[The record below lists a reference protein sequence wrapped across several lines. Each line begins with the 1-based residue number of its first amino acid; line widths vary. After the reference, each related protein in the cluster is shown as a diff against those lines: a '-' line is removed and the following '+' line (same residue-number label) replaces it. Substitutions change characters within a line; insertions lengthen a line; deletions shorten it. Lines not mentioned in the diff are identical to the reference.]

1 MSSCTTIVNLEEG
14 KPTSDKALMR
24 LRLQISTLKRVGV
37 DCVKVI
43 HGYGS
48 SGKGGVIRDKSRD
61 YLRKMLSQGKIKHF
75 CPGECFGPFEEE
87 GRKTVELKPQLRSD
101 TDWAKNN
108 DGITIVLL

>member
-1 MSSCTTIVNLEEG
+1 MSSSATIINLEEG
-14 KPTSDKALMR
+14 KPSSEKALMR

-48 SGKGGVIRDKSRD
+48 SGKGGVIRIKSRD
-61 YLRKMLSQGKIKHF
+61 YLRKMLCEGKIKHF
-75 CPGECFGPFEEE
+75 CPGESFGPFEEA
-87 GRKTVELKPQLRSD
+87 GRKTVELKPQLHSD
-101 TDWAKNN
+101 PDWARNN